1 MRDTATV
8 TRRGRGRSKVAR
20 VSARAA
26 VSSRPVLLVAQS
38 AEIASLIPTLQ
49 QVLITQGVSRSA
61 LCRSGDR
68 GAVITWSR
76 SVRIPQVTADA
87 LPQPSRDR
95 IATHDTEIE
104 TCRDFFLL
112 SGHLSSRCRD
122 CLLEPGGGHLR
133 YAECEAE
140 FQPGAHRHRHDDA
153 GTGTG

>member
-1 MRDTATV
+1 M
-8 TRRGRGRSKVAR
+8 
-20 VSARAA
+20 
-26 VSSRPVLLVAQS
+26 LL
-38 AEIASLIPTLQ
+38 LQ
-49 QVLITQGVSRSA
+49 ALITQGFSRSA

-122 CLLEPGGGHLR
+122 CLLEPGAVIYGMPSAKQNFNPEPTGTDTMMR
-133 YAECEAE
+133 VREPVGMSGSE
-140 FQPGAHRHRHDDA
+140 FQMLVA
-153 GTGTG
+153 